1 MVFQTLNRLKWT
13 GKLDKAE
20 IVILHRGAPGDR
32 KTIRGSQLTE
42 VKKGYF
48 SFEAAGRE
56 TTIPNH
62 RVREIMLDG
71 KIIWKRQIRP

>member
-1 MVFQTLNRLKWT
+1 MVFQTLNKLKWT

-20 IVILHRGAPGDR
+20 IVILHRGVPNDR
-32 KTIRGSQLTE
+32 KTIPGSSITE

-48 SFEAAGRE
+48 SFEAGGRE

-62 RVREIMLDG
+62 RIREIRLDD
-71 KIIWKRQIRP
+71 KTIWKRN

>member
-13 GKLDKAE
+13 GKLDRAE
-20 IVILHRGAPGDR
+20 VIILHRGAPNNR

-48 SFEAAGRE
+48 SFASAGRE

-62 RVREIMLDG
+62 RVREIRLDG
-71 KIIWKRQIRP
+71 KIIYKKLKT